1 MLFPVFGKEDIFFSY
16 PLFMACISIKIT
28 GYLTKVFL
36 HIFEFIF
43 LMEMTLNA
51 LSEKV
56 GEMSKSKKVGC
67 NSTCILEQMSHLLNR
82 HWEDSFS
89 SELFFHSNL

>member
-1 MLFPVFGKEDIFFSY
+1 
-16 PLFMACISIKIT
+16 
-28 GYLTKVFL
+28 
-36 HIFEFIF
+36 
-43 LMEMTLNA
+43 MEMTLNA